1 LIFVYT
7 VELLSSVSGI
17 SFVMGKY
24 LIEIKNGGDKTSC
37 IRAIEAFLDS
47 RSALV
52 ESVDWG
58 CIEEE
63 RKAWL
68 IIKTNSKQAALQ
80 VVPAA
85 YRQNAKTTKLHKFNR
100 KGGDLPSKGYYA

>member
-1 LIFVYT
+1 
-7 VELLSSVSGI
+7 
-17 SFVMGKY
+17 MGKY
-24 LIEIKNGGDKTSC
+24 LIEIKNGGDKSAC

-47 RSALV
+47 RSRLV

-68 IIKTNSKQAALQ
+68 IIQTDSKKAALQ

-85 YRQNAKTTKLHKFNR
+85 YRQYAKTTKLHKFTGSDNY
-100 KGGDLPSKGYYA
+100 KGFTATSLK

>member
-1 LIFVYT
+1 
-7 VELLSSVSGI
+7 
-17 SFVMGKY
+17 MGKY

-37 IRAIEAFLDS
+37 LRAIEAFLDS
-47 RSALV
+47 RSHLV

-68 IIKTNSKQAALQ
+68 IIKTSRRDDAMRII
-80 VVPAA
+80 PAA
-85 YRQNAKTTKLHKFNR
+85 YRQTAKIARLQKFTGRNR
-100 KGGDLPSKGYYA
+100 

>member
-1 LIFVYT
+1 MLFVYT
-7 VELLSSVSGI
+7 VKLLSPVSGI
-17 SFVMGKY
+17 SFIMGKY

-47 RSALV
+47 RSGLV

-63 RKAWL
+63 HKAWL
-68 IIKTNSKQAALQ
+68 IIKTYSKQAALQ

-85 YRQNAKTTKLHKFNR
+85 YRQNAKTTKLHRFIR
-100 KGGDLPSKGYYA
+100 KEGDLPSKGYYA